1 MTCVREKGT
10 VYKEKEQDET
20 WLEAKSQSNECM
32 REGAGHNASMS
43 TVLAGALEGYKEED
57 VPAFLLE
64 SEGQP
69 LDGSFNYRPLSDQVI
84 DPVA

>member
-1 MTCVREKGT
+1 
-10 VYKEKEQDET
+10 
-20 WLEAKSQSNECM
+20 
-32 REGAGHNASMS
+32 MS